1 MFPLHGRDDSSR
13 NLENTGGNPSSSL
26 TALCAADQRFGCLYA
41 DPPWHY
47 TNTRTRGAAA
57 SHYPTM
63 PLLELAALP
72 VPHLAAAHAHLHL
85 WTTNAMLHDAL
96 HLMAHWGFTYKTYF
110 VWCKPHFGTGN
121 YWRNAT
127 ELLLLGVKG
136 TLPFRDKGQRNWF
149 TCGRGAHS
157 RKPDQVRQLIERVSP
172 GPYLELFAREQA
184 PGWTTWGNESRD
196 TLWTL
201 TQKESPHAPTP

>member
-1 MFPLHGRDDSSR
+1 LFPLHWGDSFPR
-13 NLENTGGNPSSSL
+13 NQETPGGNPPASL
-26 TALCAADQRFGCLYA
+26 ASLAATDQRFACLYV

-57 SHYPTM
+57 AHYPTM
-63 PLLELAALP
+63 PLLDLAALP
-72 VPHLAAAHAHLHL
+72 VAHLAAANAHLHL

-136 TLPFRDKGQRNWF
+136 ALPFRDKGQRNWF
-149 TCGRGAHS
+149 TCGRGVHS
-157 RKPDQVRQLIERVSP
+157 RKPDQVRRLIERVSP
-172 GPYLELFAREQA
+172 GPYLELFGREQA
-184 PGWTTWGNESRD
+184 PGWTVWGNQRAH
-196 TLWTL
+196 TLWSPL
-201 TQKESPHAPTP
+201 QESTP